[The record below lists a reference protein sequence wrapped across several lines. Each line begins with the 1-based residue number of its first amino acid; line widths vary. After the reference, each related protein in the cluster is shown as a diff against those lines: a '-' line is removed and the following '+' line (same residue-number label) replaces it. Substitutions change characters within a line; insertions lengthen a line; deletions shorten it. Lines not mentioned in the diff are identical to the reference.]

1 MLLLPYIALIA
12 SLFFWGLSFIG
23 SKIAL
28 TGFTP
33 FALIFIRF
41 GVASLFFI
49 AFFLKRGIPRLSRRD
64 HWRVFATSLVQP
76 WLYFIFETNALRYTS
91 ASKVSLIIATIPIF
105 VLIITAFILKKRPS
119 LLNLIGILGSLIG
132 VALLVVGDDAFKWEM
147 NTLLGDLLIFGAV
160 ISAALYIISMR
171 GLVQVYSAI
180 EITGLQFI
188 YGALLFAPE
197 FLWEL
202 PGIQWSGINSQAIIA
217 ISALTLF
224 ATVGAFGSY
233 NYALSKISATKASI
247 YLNGVPV
254 VTVLGGWAILG
265 ERLSSL
271 QFVGAAVILIAV
283 LLTTL
288 NQSD

>member
-1 MLLLPYIALIA
+1 MLLWPYIALIS
-12 SLFFWGLSFIG
+12 SLFFWGLSFIAT
-23 SKIAL
+23 KIAL

-41 GVASLFFI
+41 SVASLFFLV
-49 AFFLKRGIPRLSRRD
+49 FLLWRGLPRLSRRD
-64 HWRVFATSLVQP
+64 HLRVFLTSLVQP

-105 VLIITAFILKKRPS
+105 VLIITAVILKKGPT
-119 LLNLIGILGSLIG
+119 LFNIVGILVSLAGI
-132 VALLVVGDDAFKWEM
+132 ALLVTGDKNFSWQMHAM
-147 NTLLGDLLIFGAV
+147 LGDLLILGAV
-160 ISAALYIISMR
+160 ISAALYIVSMR
-171 GLVQVYSAI
+171 SLVQIYSAV

-202 PGIQWSGINSQAIIA
+202 PDIQWMAISSQALIA
-217 ISALTLF
+217 ICGLTLF

-233 NYALSKISATKASI
+233 NYALSRISATKASI

-265 ERLSSL
+265 ERLSAI
-271 QFVGAAVILIAV
+271 QFLGAAVVLAAV
-283 LLTTL
+283 FLTTL
-288 NQSD
+288 NQD

>member
-1 MLLLPYIALIA
+1 MSLLPYVALVS

-23 SKIAL
+23 TKIAL

-49 AFFLKRGIPRLSRRD
+49 AFLSWRGIPRLSRRD
-64 HWRVFATSLVQP
+64 HWRVFLTSLVQP

-105 VLIITAFILKKRPS
+105 VLIFSAFILKKGPS
-119 LLNLIGILGSLIG
+119 LLILLGILGSLVG
-132 VALLVVGDDAFKWEM
+132 VVLLVVGDDGFKWEM
-147 NTLLGDLLIFGAV
+147 NTMLGDLLILGAV

-171 GLVQVYSAI
+171 GLVQVYSAV

-202 PGIQWSGINSQAIIA
+202 PGIQWSGINPQAIIA
-217 ISALTLF
+217 ICALTLF
-224 ATVGAFGSY
+224 ATIGAFGSY
-233 NYALSKISATKASI
+233 NYALSKISATQASI
-247 YLNGVPV
+247 YSNGVPV

-271 QFVGAAVILIAV
+271 QFVGAAVVLTAV
-283 LLTTL
+283 LITTL
-288 NQSD
+288 NRVD